1 MATFY
6 ILLFTIW
13 QQKGKDQKINLV
25 QSGNKKIWLKY
36 KVVTLLDGNIL
47 QFGTLQFGNRK
58 EGFTK

>member
-13 QQKGKDQKINLV
+13 QQKGKDLKINLV
-25 QSGNKKIWLKY
+25 QSGNKKKLTKIQS
-36 KVVTLLDGNIL
+36 GNITRW
-47 QFGTLQFGNRK
+47 QHFTVCNLQFGNRK